1 MQIKS
6 ADRFAESAQLADRIA
21 ERFHILPIALQSMLL
36 CISNFIFDT
45 NTTPYL
51 CYVDTENRTYQPLD
65 YHLYCSYAFQCIY

>member
-6 ADRFAESAQLADRIA
+6 ADQFAESAQLADQNA

-45 NTTPYL
+45 NTTP
-51 CYVDTENRTYQPLD
+51 
-65 YHLYCSYAFQCIY
+65 